1 MYISLAHIGA
11 EEDHSKREK
20 VKLLGY
26 MIGTAM
32 FFGVTLLIS
41 FFVVITAI
49 NAIKVPADVAQNIL
63 LVGLIPPSITT
74 FFLFTK
80 VFSRF
85 I

>member
-1 MYISLAHIGA
+1 
-11 EEDHSKREK
+11 
-20 VKLLGY
+20 

-41 FFVVITAI
+41 FFVVIIAI
-49 NAIKVPADVAQNIL
+49 NAIKIPADIAQNVL

-74 FFLFTK
+74 FLLFTK

>member
-1 MYISLAHIGA
+1 MI
-11 EEDHSKREK
+11 HSDTIVEHSRREK

-41 FFVVITAI
+41 FFVVILAIDAI
-49 NAIKVPADVAQNIL
+49 NIPADIAPNIL
-63 LVGLIPPSITT
+63 LAGLVPPSVAT
-74 FFLFTK
+74 FLLFTK
-80 VFSRF
+80 AFGRL